1 MSSLSFFLLASLV
14 GRVSVVDDS
23 DDDDDDDD
31 NAEFKYK
38 SSTSCADAGAGA
50 DADNLEAHKAMT
62 CKLLPM
68 PIMSA
73 RTPAEGSYV

>member
-31 NAEFKYK
+31 NAEF
-38 SSTSCADAGAGA
+38 
-50 DADNLEAHKAMT
+50 
-62 CKLLPM
+62 
-68 PIMSA
+68 
-73 RTPAEGSYV
+73 